1 MGAISVPTLALTT
14 NKAVADIPLSAKG
27 QVTWYC
33 TELTGF
39 CVRAGTTSKTFY
51 LWRRVAGRG
60 QATFIRLGRVGQIT
74 LQKARQDAQQLIGDM
89 VGGTNPVERKRDVTA
104 DGMTLRE
111 AWQLTRSEMKKKG
124 RSQATFD
131 DYGFKLKHLADWL
144 DQPLVAITRPVCR
157 KLHTGIG
164 ENHGTYMANGVMRVL
179 RLIWR
184 RVRRQH
190 PDMPEPPTMNV
201 DFFAEH
207 GRTAVITDWPSWW
220 EGVQQIANPV
230 RRDFYIWLAFSGCRA
245 GESMSMQVA
254 NIDLENGMVRYP
266 VTKTKAFEMPL
277 SDYMIALLHNRIAD
291 NAEEFGANC
300 KWIFPS
306 ATSATGHLQEER
318 LTAAEP
324 KLFAEKWSPHTLRHS
339 WITLAD
345 QRAKIPDSHAR
356 ALVNHKPKR
365 GKHGDA
371 HQGYVHVHIDDLRIS
386 QQRMTDYLLAL
397 IEPKPG
403 KGNKH
408 GGDVV
413 KFQQRVA

>member
-1 MGAISVPTLALTT
+1 MGA
-14 NKAVADIPLSAKG
+14 DQERDEEEG
-27 QVTWYC
+27 QVA
-33 TELTGF
+33 GH
-39 CVRAGTTSKTFY
+39 VRR
-51 LWRRVAGRG
+51 LRI
-60 QATFIRLGRVGQIT
+60 QAQC
-74 LQKARQDAQQLIGDM
+74 
-89 VGGTNPVERKRDVTA
+89 
-104 DGMTLRE
+104 
-111 AWQLTRSEMKKKG
+111 
-124 RSQATFD
+124 
-131 DYGFKLKHLADWL
+131 HLADWL

-190 PDMPEPPTMNV
+190 PGMPEPPTMNV

-254 NIDLENGMVRYP
+254 NIDLENGMARYP

-300 KWIFPS
+300 RWIFPS
-306 ATSATGHLQEER
+306 VTSATGHLQEER

-408 GGDVV
+408 GDDVV
-413 KFQQRVA
+413 KFQQRVRVIAESIRALKFSLRIRDAMAY

>member
-74 LQKARQDAQQLIGDM
+74 LQKARQDAQRLIGDM

-124 RSQATFD
+124 RSQGTFD
-131 DYGFKLKHLADWL
+131 DYESKLKHLADWL

-190 PDMPEPPTMNV
+190 PEMPEPPTMNV

-207 GRTAVITDWPSWW
+207 GRTAVITDWPS
-220 EGVQQIANPV
+220 
-230 RRDFYIWLAFSGCRA
+230 
-245 GESMSMQVA
+245 
-254 NIDLENGMVRYP
+254 
-266 VTKTKAFEMPL
+266 
-277 SDYMIALLHNRIAD
+277 
-291 NAEEFGANC
+291 
-300 KWIFPS
+300 
-306 ATSATGHLQEER
+306 
-318 LTAAEP
+318 
-324 KLFAEKWSPHTLRHS
+324 
-339 WITLAD
+339 
-345 QRAKIPDSHAR
+345 
-356 ALVNHKPKR
+356 
-365 GKHGDA
+365 
-371 HQGYVHVHIDDLRIS
+371 
-386 QQRMTDYLLAL
+386 
-397 IEPKPG
+397 
-403 KGNKH
+403 
-408 GGDVV
+408 
-413 KFQQRVA
+413 